1 MLDLNSSFIWI
12 FFLVWLL
19 YIILNRVFFK
29 PIGAIITAR
38 ETKIAADAQRQESM
52 MAEIETRTRAVE
64 SRLSQ
69 ARKDAQ
75 QTKEEWLKNGE
86 ELRAKTVAQAKK
98 QAAAV
103 LDAKIV
109 QLQDEIASAEQVL
122 EKQIAAFSEKI
133 RQAYL

>member
-1 MLDLNSSFIWI
+1 
-12 FFLVWLL
+12 
-19 YIILNRVFFK
+19 
-29 PIGAIITAR
+29 
-38 ETKIAADAQRQESM
+38 

-86 ELRAKTVAQAKK
+86 ELRAKTVTQAKE

-103 LDAKIV
+103 LEAKIV

>member
-19 YIILNRVFFK
+19 YFFLNRIFFK
-29 PIGAIITAR
+29 PIGEIITAR

-133 RQAYL
+133 RQAYV